1 MYSPY
6 GNNRNYGNAVY
17 YVNYQ
22 GTYDNYYDS
31 YNYPYT
37 HQNINQYPQG
47 GNQNNINRAEFTA
60 NYHYQN
66 KQNPNIKNNQG
77 QGQLRYTLTKKM
89 NENEY
94 NKLIKH
100 KNPNLNNKDNNV
112 IQNDPIYYDIQ
123 ANIQDKKYYEYDNNL
138 DKNPNKNEIKRNS
151 DNLTHKNATTQVG
164 IRNNNDFT
172 LKLEEI
178 GKKNKT
184 QIEQKPTDNK
194 KNKDN
199 SNIPPPINP
208 INPHNQNPFNL
219 PPNYYFHSIGLYNIG
234 STCYMNAPLQ
244 CLLHVSPLVSY
255 FINVYHK
262 VNSNL
267 KKLNESAPTKGK
279 ISDAFF
285 EVLKLISKE
294 ATNNKSS
301 NTYLNPQTAF
311 YQNYN
316 KPMKAV
322 SPEIFQKTVGKY
334 NPQFQNLEAN
344 DSKDL
349 ILYLFQAMHQ
359 ELNYWTKNK
368 AFTGY
373 PDQYD
378 RNKSY
383 QAFMWSYDVVNFSI
397 ISDLF
402 YGTNETTTKCQNC
415 QKYIYN
421 FQKFEFMI
429 FGVQF
434 YDKKEFNIYNGFDDY
449 TKIDKLTGDNQY
461 YCNNCKKLCDAE
473 MFTKIL
479 IPPKHLLINI
489 DYGKNKKFMPKSV
502 KYGETIDITKYM
514 SFDYGKPIKY
524 KILGIC
530 SHLGISGSSGHYI
543 AYCRNKQNGKWFQ
556 FNDSFVTQCKPE
568 EINNGGNPYLLLYEK
583 LD

>member
-1 MYSPY
+1 MHSHY
-6 GNNRNYGNAVY
+6 GDNRNYGNAVY

-22 GTYDNYYDS
+22 GPYDNYYDS

-66 KQNPNIKNNQG
+66 KQNLNIKNNQG

-172 LKLEEI
+172 LKPEEI

-294 ATNNKSS
+294 ATTKSS

-316 KPMKAV
+316 KPIKAV

-359 ELNYWTKNK
+359 ELNYYTKNN

-473 MFTKIL
+473 MNTKIFL
-479 IPPKHLLINI
+479 PPKYLLINI
-489 DYGKNKKFMPKSV
+489 DYGKNKKYMPKSIN
-502 KYGETIDITKYM
+502 YQNELDITKYM
-514 SFDYGKPIKY
+514 SYNDGKPIKY
-524 KILGIC
+524 KLLTIC
-530 SHLGISGSSGHYI
+530 SHMGSSGSFGHYI
-543 AYCRNKQNGKWFQ
+543 AYCKQKENGKWYQ
-556 FNDSFVTQCKPE
+556 FNDAFVSECKQE
-568 EINNGGNPYLLLYEK
+568 EIINGGDPYLLLYEK
-583 LD
+583 ID

>member
-1 MYSPY
+1 MHSHY
-6 GNNRNYGNAVY
+6 GDNRNYGNAVY

-22 GTYDNYYDS
+22 GPYDNY
-31 YNYPYT
+31 NYPHT

-47 GNQNNINRAEFTA
+47 GNQNNINRAEYTA
-60 NYHYQN
+60 NYHHQN
-66 KQNPNIKNNQG
+66 KQNPYLKNNQG
-77 QGQLRYTLTKKM
+77 QGQLRNTLTKKM

-100 KNPNLNNKDNNV
+100 KNPNLNNNDNNV
-112 IQNDPIYYDIQ
+112 IQNDPLYYDIHQ
-123 ANIQDKKYYEYDNNL
+123 NIQDKIYYEYDNYS
-138 DKNPNKNEIKRNS
+138 DKNQNKNEIKRNGE
-151 DNLTHKNATTQVG
+151 NLTQKKATTQVG
-164 IRNNNDFT
+164 IRNNNDFP
-172 LKLEEI
+172 LKPEEI

-184 QIEQKPTDNK
+184 QIEQTPTD
-194 KNKDN
+194 KNKDS
-199 SNIPPPINP
+199 SNNNNIPPINP
-208 INPHNQNPFNL
+208 INLPTQNPFKL
-219 PPNYYFHSIGLYNIG
+219 PSTYYFHSIGLYNIG

-255 FINVYHK
+255 FIHVYNQQ
-262 VNSNL
+262 NSNL

-294 ATNNKSS
+294 ANNKSS
-301 NTYLNPQTAF
+301 NTYLNPQTTI
-311 YQNYN
+311 YQNYI

-429 FGVQF
+429 FGVSF

-502 KYGETIDITKYM
+502 KYGDTIDITKYM

-543 AYCRNKQNGKWFQ
+543 AYCRNKQDGKWYQ
-556 FNDSFVTQCKPE
+556 FNDSFVTQCKLE

>member
-1 MYSPY
+1 
-6 GNNRNYGNAVY
+6 
-17 YVNYQ
+17 
-22 GTYDNYYDS
+22 
-31 YNYPYT
+31 
-37 HQNINQYPQG
+37 
-47 GNQNNINRAEFTA
+47 
-60 NYHYQN
+60 
-66 KQNPNIKNNQG
+66 
-77 QGQLRYTLTKKM
+77 
-89 NENEY
+89 
-94 NKLIKH
+94 
-100 KNPNLNNKDNNV
+100 
-112 IQNDPIYYDIQ
+112 
-123 ANIQDKKYYEYDNNL
+123 
-138 DKNPNKNEIKRNS
+138 
-151 DNLTHKNATTQVG
+151 
-164 IRNNNDFT
+164 
-172 LKLEEI
+172 
-178 GKKNKT
+178 
-184 QIEQKPTDNK
+184 
-194 KNKDN
+194 
-199 SNIPPPINP
+199 
-208 INPHNQNPFNL
+208 
-219 PPNYYFHSIGLYNIG
+219 
-234 STCYMNAPLQ
+234 MNAPLQ

-255 FINVYHK
+255 FIHVYHQK
-262 VNSNL
+262 NSNL

-279 ISDAFF
+279 ISDSFF

-316 KPMKAV
+316 KPIKAV

-359 ELNYWTKNK
+359 ELNYYTKKK

-383 QAFMWSYDVVNFSI
+383 LAFMWSYDVVNFSI

-429 FGVQF
+429 FGVRF

-502 KYGETIDITKYM
+502 KYGETIDITKYL

-543 AYCRNKQNGKWFQ
+543 AYCRNKQNEKWYQ
-556 FNDSFVTQCKPE
+556 FNDLFVTQCKPE
-568 EINNGGNPYLLLYEK
+568 EIINNGGNPYLLLYEK

>member
-1 MYSPY
+1 MYYHY
-6 GNNRNYGNAVY
+6 GDNRNYRNVVY
-17 YVNYQ
+17 YANNQ
-22 GTYDNYYDS
+22 GPYDNYYDS
-31 YNYPYT
+31 FNHPHT
-37 HQNINQYPQG
+37 QQNINQYPQG
-47 GNQNNINRAEFTA
+47 GNQNNINRGDFSD
-60 NYHYQN
+60 NYHYKA
-66 KQNPNIKNNQG
+66 KQNPYLPNNQG
-77 QGQLRYTLTKKM
+77 QFKNTQFKKM
-89 NENEY
+89 DESH
-94 NKLIKH
+94 NKQFQK
-100 KNPNLNNKDNNV
+100 KNSRSNIDNNV
-112 IQNDPIYYDIQ
+112 IQKDPIYYDNYTYTQ
-123 ANIQDKKYYEYDNNL
+123 EPKSYEYYEKYINKDQ
-138 DKNPNKNEIKRNS
+138 NKNEIKGNYENQINKR
-151 DNLTHKNATTQVG
+151 TTTQ
-164 IRNNNDFT
+164 IENKNKIKNEFQ
-172 LKLEEI
+172 LEPAEK
-178 GKKNKT
+178 GQKSKT

-199 SNIPPPINP
+199 NNIPPPINP

-255 FINVYHK
+255 FIHVYHQK
-262 VNSNL
+262 NSNL

-294 ATNNKSS
+294 ATTKSS

-429 FGVQF
+429 FGVRF

-502 KYGETIDITKYM
+502 KYGDTIDITKYM

-543 AYCRNKQNGKWFQ
+543 AYCRNKQDGKWYQ
-556 FNDSFVTQCKPE
+556 FNDSFVTQCKLE